1 MSHFDQTIA
10 YSAALRIISEKGQK
24 TLSNE
29 LSEYEKKA

>member
-10 YSAALRIISEKGQK
+10 YIAALRIISEKEQK
-24 TLSNE
+24 TPSNE